1 MELKLSNTD
10 ELYFAEQVTSYNQ
23 GKLDRLFDTGY
34 FKKQKHADH
43 VSNLSNTLIIP
54 SGIFVIISIIATGVF
69 LIVRLDT
76 GFCKGDWTCAEIT
89 GGIAI
94 GSVLIDVVMNWYSGQ
109 DTSFVLPYAINTHS
123 MVSNVLKLDQ
133 YFDKK
138 SSKYSDL
145 NNVVELMYLFKL
157 GDKLQKIVDNSAV
170 PVLAN
175 GLNKITGLQNVHDM
189 NSDTYAD
196 YQELQKHYELAVDK
210 LEKDLL
216 DVLDPHIQK
225 LMFKSIKNDDYDAL
239 PNSVKERLVGNLNKQ
254 LLKIDYN
261 K

>member
-1 MELKLSNTD
+1 MELKLSNID
-10 ELYFAEQVTSYNQ
+10 KLYFAEQITSYNQ

-43 VSNLSNTLIIP
+43 VSNLSNALIIP
-54 SGIFVIISIIATGVF
+54 FGIFVIISIIATGVF
-69 LIVRLDT
+69 LIVGLDM
-76 GFCKGDWTCAEIT
+76 GFCQGDWTCAEIT

-94 GSVLIDVVMNWYSGQ
+94 GSALIDVGINWYTEQ
-109 DTSFVLPYAINTHS
+109 DTSFVLPYVINTHN
-123 MVSNVLKLDQ
+123 MVSDVLKLDQ
-133 YFDKK
+133 YFDKE

-157 GDKLQKIVDNSAV
+157 GDKLQEIVDNSAV

-175 GLNKITGLQNVHDM
+175 GLNKITDLQNVHDM
-189 NSDTYAD
+189 NSDTYVD

-216 DVLDPHIQK
+216 DVLDPHLQK
-225 LMFKSIKNDDYDAL
+225 LMFKFIKEDNYDAL
-239 PNSVKERLVGNLNKQ
+239 PSNVKQRLVGNLNKQ